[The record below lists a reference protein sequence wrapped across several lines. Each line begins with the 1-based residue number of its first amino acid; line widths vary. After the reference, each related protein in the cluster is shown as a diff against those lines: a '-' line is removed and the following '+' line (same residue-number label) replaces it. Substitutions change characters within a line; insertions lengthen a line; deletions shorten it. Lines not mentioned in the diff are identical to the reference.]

1 MKNTFTLLRSRGAK
15 VFVASSALVSA
26 AGANAA
32 LPTWAAGMGEDLSA
46 AVTDAATMVGPV
58 IALALVSMIVIKMIK
73 RFGNKV

>member
-1 MKNTFTLLRSRGAK
+1 MKNTFTLLRSRGVK
-15 VFVASSALVSA
+15 VAVASAALGTA

-32 LPTWAAGMGEDLSA
+32 LPAWASGMGEDLSA

-73 RFGNKV
+73 RFSNKV